1 LHEWRPLLLVD
12 KTLVKKIAELAKLNI
27 KESEL
32 SLFAEQLSG
41 ILEHIKSLESVNV
54 DGIKPMFHG
63 CLEDIPLAADEPEV
77 FDITAITKTTPYIDD
92 KFFCVPS
99 ILEEEV

>member
-1 LHEWRPLLLVD
+1 MEVPLLVD
-12 KTLVKKIAELAKLNI
+12 KTLVKKIAELAKLNV

-32 SLFAEQLSG
+32 ELFANQLSG

-54 DGIKPMFHG
+54 DGVKPMFHG
-63 CLEDIPLAADEPEV
+63 CIEEDTLSLDIPEV
-77 FDITAITKTTPYIDD
+77 FDTPAITKTNPYIDD

>member
-1 LHEWRPLLLVD
+1 MLVD

-32 SLFAEQLSG
+32 ALFAEQLSG

-54 DGIKPMFHG
+54 EGIKPMFYG
-63 CLEDIPLAADEPEV
+63 CIEELPLSPDEPEL
-77 FDITAITKTTPYIDD
+77 FDITSITKTTPYIDD

-99 ILEEEV
+99 ILEEEN

>member
-1 LHEWRPLLLVD
+1 MLID

-27 KESEL
+27 KENEL
-32 SLFAEQLSG
+32 DLFAEQLSG

-54 DGIKPMFHG
+54 EGIKPMFHG
-63 CLEDIPLAADEPEV
+63 CIEERPLSVDEPEV
-77 FDITAITKTTPYIDD
+77 FDITAITTTTPYIDD

-99 ILEEEV
+99 ILEEEN